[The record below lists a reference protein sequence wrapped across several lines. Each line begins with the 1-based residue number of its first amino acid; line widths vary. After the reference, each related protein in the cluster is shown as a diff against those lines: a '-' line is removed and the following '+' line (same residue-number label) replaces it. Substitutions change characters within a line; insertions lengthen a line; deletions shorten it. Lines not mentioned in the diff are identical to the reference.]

1 MRYLTLALSLF
12 LCVSQFSRADEA
24 SAIAEIEKLGGVV
37 RQIAQDADDK
47 EAAFHLSGKE
57 LTDEGLVH
65 LREIKN
71 LIWLN
76 LANTKISDAGLKHI
90 ADMKSLK
97 RLHLEKTQIGDE
109 GLAHI
114 KGLSELEY
122 LNLYGT
128 QVSDAGLDH
137 LKPLTKLQ
145 KLFLW
150 ESKATKEG
158 AAKLKDALAKAD
170 INTGAELKPPPPPV
184 MTTGQYVRVRLEG
197 DKRILQLAELQVLGV
212 DGTEFQKS
220 ATARQSSTYTGG
232 EAKKAIDGNAEQDFT
247 KGSVSHTEEQKNP
260 WFVVDLGEPK
270 EIAIIKIH
278 NRGDCCG
285 DRLKDAVV
293 EVLDAGLNV
302 VATKKVSDAKDGSVS
317 EFPEPK

>member
-1 MRYLTLALSLF
+1 MRYLSLVLSFILCAPLF
-12 LCVSQFSRADEA
+12 AHADEA

-37 RQIAQDADDK
+37 RQIAQDVDDK

-65 LREIKN
+65 LKEIDN

-90 ADMKSLK
+90 SEIKSLK
-97 RLHLEKTQIGDE
+97 RLHLEKTQVGDE
-109 GLAHI
+109 GLAHL
-114 KGLSELEY
+114 KELSELEY
-122 LNLYGT
+122 LNLYST

-137 LKPLTKLQ
+137 LKSLTNLR

-150 ESKATKEG
+150 ESKATKDG
-158 AAKLKDALAKAD
+158 AAKLMATLAKAD

-184 MTTGQYVRVRLEG
+184 MTTGQYIRVRLEG
-197 DKRILQLAELQVLGV
+197 DKRILQLAEVQVLGV

-220 ATARQSSTYTGG
+220 AMARQSSTYTGG
-232 EAKKAIDGNAEQDFT
+232 EAKKAIDGNTEKDFT

-260 WFVVDLGEPK
+260 WFVIDLGEPK

-285 DRLKDAVV
+285 DRLKDAIV

-302 VATKKVSDAKDGSVS
+302 VATKKIAEAKDGSVA
-317 EFPEPK
+317 EFPKPK

>member
-1 MRYLTLALSLF
+1 MRYLSLVLSLIVGANQ
-12 LCVSQFSRADEA
+12 LAHADEA
-24 SAIAEIEKLGGVV
+24 SAIAEIAKLGGVV
-37 RQIAQDADDK
+37 RQIAQDVDDK

-57 LTDEGLVH
+57 LTDDGLAH
-65 LREIKN
+65 LKEIDN

-90 ADMKSLK
+90 AEIKSLK

-109 GLAHI
+109 GLAQL
-114 KGLSELEY
+114 KNLSELEY

-137 LKPLTKLQ
+137 LKSLSKLE

-150 ESKATKEG
+150 ESNATKAG

-170 INTGAELKPPPPPV
+170 INTGADLKPPPPPV

-197 DKRILQLAELQVLGV
+197 DKRILQLAEVQILGV

-220 ATARQSSTYTGG
+220 AMARQSSTYTGG
-232 EAKKAIDGNAEQDFT
+232 EAKKAIDGNVEMDFT

-260 WFVVDLGEPK
+260 WFVIDLGEPK
-270 EIAIIKIH
+270 EIATIKIH

-285 DRLKDAVV
+285 ERLKDAVV
-293 EVLDAGLNV
+293 EVLDTGLNV
-302 VATKKVSDAKDGSVS
+302 VMTEKITEATDGSVA
-317 EFPEPK
+317 EFPKAK